1 MLLPVYW
8 PGWVFRSIGRQLVRV
23 IVILIFN
30 LISRILQINL
40 IKSLAWT
47 FHIMRDFPVE
57 KLKER
62 VVNIRTLFI
71 QTARWTSRDVC
82 VCVLFNVCFP
92 PLNSL
97 TLDNLKV
104 ALAYPLK
111 KDFSSVALLE
121 VIRKKN
127 FNDFGFFLPK

>member
-1 MLLPVYW
+1 M
-8 PGWVFRSIGRQLVRV
+8 F

-47 FHIMRDFPVE
+47 FHIMRDFTVE

-62 VVNIRTLFI
+62 VVNTRTLFT
-71 QTARWTSRDVC
+71 QTARLTSRDMCVC
-82 VCVLFNVCFP
+82 VCVLFSVCFP

-111 KDFSSVALLE
+111 KDFSSVTLLE
-121 VIRKKN
+121 VLKKKKK
-127 FNDFGFFLPK
+127 LQ

>member
-1 MLLPVYW
+1 M
-8 PGWVFRSIGRQLVRV
+8 F

-62 VVNIRTLFI
+62 VVNTRILFI

-82 VCVLFNVCFP
+82 VCVYYSVSA
-92 PLNSL
+92 SL
-97 TLDNLKV
+97 L
-104 ALAYPLK
+104 
-111 KDFSSVALLE
+111 
-121 VIRKKN
+121 
-127 FNDFGFFLPK
+127 